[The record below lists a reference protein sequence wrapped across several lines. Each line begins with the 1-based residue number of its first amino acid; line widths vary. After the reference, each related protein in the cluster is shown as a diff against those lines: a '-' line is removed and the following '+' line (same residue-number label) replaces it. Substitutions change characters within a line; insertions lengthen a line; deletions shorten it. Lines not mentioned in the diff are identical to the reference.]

1 MSLHPSSPPSLS
13 IDFSEKTYFRFRSKN
28 GPESPDSDGRRALR
42 CRYALARLPTQA
54 VKQCKRPAPT
64 GRLPDTVTV
73 RAPFPIRAQPTSTA
87 EYAALHRARW
97 FILLWG
103 KVWAPKGKMGSFIA
117 IFSKLRGWLW
127 GLPMPT
133 DSYRWVATVV
143 AGGATLNTARHQ
155 ALEDRNQTETRLVL
169 AT

>member
-1 MSLHPSSPPSLS
+1 MPPCIVQGGL
-13 IDFSEKTYFRFRSKN
+13 FYC
-28 GPESPDSDGRRALR
+28 G
-42 CRYALARLPTQA
+42 
-54 VKQCKRPAPT
+54 
-64 GRLPDTVTV
+64 
-73 RAPFPIRAQPTSTA
+73 
-87 EYAALHRARW
+87 
-97 FILLWG
+97 G
-103 KVWAPKGKMGSFIA
+103 KSGFPKGKWGVLLQF
-117 IFSKLRGWLW
+117 FSKLRGWLW

>member
-1 MSLHPSSPPSLS
+1 MVYSTVGESLGSQR
-13 IDFSEKTYFRFRSKN
+13 EN
-28 GPESPDSDGRRALR
+28 GEF
-42 CRYALARLPTQA
+42 Y
-54 VKQCKRPAPT
+54 
-64 GRLPDTVTV
+64 
-73 RAPFPIRAQPTSTA
+73 
-87 EYAALHRARW
+87 
-97 FILLWG
+97 
-103 KVWAPKGKMGSFIA
+103 
-117 IFSKLRGWLW
+117 FSKLRGWLW